1 MVQWWAFLLW
11 PWEVPGLNLV
21 PQNEYSDRLSYSSG
35 WQGESGTVCYSRLP
49 PLPFFSFVQEY
60 VYKIKDLNTVGKIK
74 GEMDVTRRRGRRRK
88 KLLDDPDRRGYS
100 HLKEEALDRTM
111 WRNRFGG
118 GLGPVVRQT
127 AYWIIIIIIIKDHRA
142 GTAQSVQRLATGWTV
157 RGSRF
162 SAPVQTGPG
171 AYPASCTT
179 GTGSFPGVKL
189 PVRGADHPPPSKC
202 GGHERVGLYLYS
214 PSGPSWPVIGRTFT
228 FTFTFITDHS
238 KTWSVRLRTKL
249 LEKLHMNSLAPTNNA
264 PADAFTCN
272 SVERLP
278 VYEPVNSFVCPTLR
292 YLTTPRTDNI
302 M

>member
-1 MVQWWAFLLW
+1 MI
-11 PWEVPGLNLV
+11 LNYYKHTPACVVINPVNGGGPRQLSR
-21 PQNEYSDRLSYSSG
+21 YSDSL
-35 WQGESGTVCYSRLP
+35 
-49 PLPFFSFVQEY
+49 
-60 VYKIKDLNTVGKIK
+60 
-74 GEMDVTRRRGRRRK
+74 
-88 KLLDDPDRRGYS
+88 
-100 HLKEEALDRTM
+100 
-111 WRNRFGG
+111 
-118 GLGPVVRQT
+118 
-127 AYWIIIIIIIKDHRA
+127 RA
-142 GTAQSVQRLATGWTV
+142 GRSGDRIPVGP
-157 RGSRF
+157 RF